1 MNNLI
6 EHINNKDFESA
17 NVVLHE
23 QFKNILEAKLSEMK
37 KMCAATME
45 QNTHDERQK
54 RLKMDVIE
62 EDDIEEGN
70 LLKFG
75 KKILTKLKSPAAR
88 ANASRRS
95 TMTSISNKPIG
106 QKLKIAPKRLEE
118 DSEELDEQRVSII
131 KARIRGGKIQRRQR
145 VSNVPGMTL
154 RGGTLTRMS
163 PAERRRRKLGAIKA
177 AKKSKLKK
185 AQTLRKRK
193 MSLMKRQ
200 RLGI

>member
-23 QFKNILEAKLSEMK
+23 QFRNILEAKLSEMK
-37 KMCAATME
+37 KMCGAAME

-62 EDDIEEGN
+62 EDEIEEGS

-106 QKLKIAPKRLEE
+106 QKLKIVPKRLEE
-118 DSEELDEQRVSII
+118 DSEELDEQRIAIV
-131 KARIRGGKIQRRQR
+131 KARIRGGKVQRRQR

>member
-118 DSEELDEQRVSII
+118 DSEELDEQRVSIV